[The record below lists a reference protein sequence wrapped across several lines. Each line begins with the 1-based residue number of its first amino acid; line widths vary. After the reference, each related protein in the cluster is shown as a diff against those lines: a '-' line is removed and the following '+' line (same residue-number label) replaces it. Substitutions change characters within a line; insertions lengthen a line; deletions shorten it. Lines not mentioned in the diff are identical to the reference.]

1 MSTMTRPTTSTAY
14 CATAT
19 NTLGVLTTSSSASAS
34 PGALPEESCQDELE
48 TSCLP
53 FFFFGCA
60 SVVSD
65 DPLAASATTDQ
76 EPGAAAGVAGRLG
89 STGGGAGSAA
99 AGACFRPPGRRGPS
113 ARAASVGPNASSAC
127 PRMSGAIQRSS
138 PQCRSERRTVL
149 PAKPQA

>member
-19 NTLGVLTTSSSASAS
+19 NTPGVLTTSSSASAS

-89 STGGGAGSAA
+89 STGGGAGSAG
-99 AGACFRPPGRRGPS
+99 AGAGVHTSPGPCVS
-113 ARAASVGPNASSAC
+113 AGAGGQASSTRAGGGPGGAVWRGGLAC
-127 PRMSGAIQRSS
+127 GGH
-138 PQCRSERRTVL
+138 TG
-149 PAKPQA
+149 